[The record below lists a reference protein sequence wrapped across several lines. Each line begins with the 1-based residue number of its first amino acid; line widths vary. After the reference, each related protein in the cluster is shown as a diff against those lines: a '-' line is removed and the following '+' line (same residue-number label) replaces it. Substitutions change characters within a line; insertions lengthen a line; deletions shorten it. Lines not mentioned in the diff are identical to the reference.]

1 MVLCQAMC
9 WFWLNLWE
17 HRWLW
22 MLTNGSIRWD
32 TRLLIWAKFAVS
44 VLPLLTLRH
53 YMHLPVSVFISYQ
66 PERWNKIKLVV
77 TKEEVKEAYQEAMF
91 SMATLN
97 RTGTIH
103 LVLMSWNSAVI
114 TDQGNAFTV
123 YFITD
128 FKWLTEHPLSLALH
142 FSFLSLFKVMIQ
154 SLSFGTHSCWCFV
167 PSGRA
172 NAQVPGPRC
181 NRCDRFRV
189 ARSCQQPGS
198 TATKWGG
205 IRHPQ
210 PTNHS
215 QDGCHQ

>member
-1 MVLCQAMC
+1 MVLCQVMC

-53 YMHLPVSVFISYQ
+53 YMHLPVSVFMSYQ

-103 LVLMSWNSAVI
+103 FVHHVLKFDSHRWSRKCIYCLLYNR
-114 TDQGNAFTV
+114 
-123 YFITD
+123 D
-128 FKWLTEHPLSLALH
+128 FQWLTEHPFSLVLL
-142 FSFLSLFKVMIQ
+142 FNCLSLFKVMIQ
-154 SLSFGTHSCWCFV
+154 RLSFRTHWCWCF
-167 PSGRA
+167 
-172 NAQVPGPRC
+172 C
-181 NRCDRFRV
+181 
-189 ARSCQQPGS
+189 
-198 TATKWGG
+198 
-205 IRHPQ
+205 PQ
-210 PTNHS
+210 P
-215 QDGCHQ
+215 QG